1 MNEIN
6 RRLISRALSMQGTC
20 TGEHGIGVGKMDF
33 LREEVGEVAIS
44 VMCLIKNAIDPQ
56 NIMNPGKVIE

>member
-1 MNEIN
+1 
-6 RRLISRALSMQGTC
+6 MQGTC

-44 VMCLIKNAIDPQ
+44 VMCSIKNAIDPK
-56 NIMNPGKVIE
+56 NIMNPGKIIQ